1 MDTADEKDDWRMG
14 SEAYKKAGVDIDA
27 QDDAIDRIKGH
38 VKSTRTDAVLGD
50 VGRFG
55 GLFATRWETG
65 SEPILVA
72 SADGVGTKLKIAARV
87 GDYTTIGQ
95 CLVNHCVNDIL
106 VQGAHPLFFMDYVS
120 MSTMDPPLV
129 EGVVS
134 GMAKACRES
143 GCALLG
149 GELAEM
155 PGLYQPG
162 DFDIAGFVVG
172 QVDRSEVLPRETLA
186 PGDVLL
192 GLGSTGLHTNG
203 YSLAIRVLLEDGALP
218 LDEPLVGDEPLGRTL
233 LAVHRCYLP
242 SLRGWLRDPRLK
254 GLAHITG
261 GGLVDNLPRI
271 LDAKVSARIEVGT
284 WPVPPIFGEIARR
297 GEVSVDEA
305 FRVFNLGIG
314 LVAVVAADAAD
325 AIAAALTDAGEAV
338 YRIGELV
345 PGDGGVDL
353 VGASD
358 SLFEAVA

>member
-1 MDTADEKDDWRMG
+1 MG

-27 QDDAIDRIKGH
+27 QDDAISRIKGH
-38 VKSTRTDAVLGD
+38 VASTRTDAVLGD

-55 GLFATRWETG
+55 GLFEARWNEG
-65 SEPILVA
+65 ERPILVA

-95 CLVNHCVNDIL
+95 DLVNHCVNDIL
-106 VQGAHPLFFMDYVS
+106 VQGAHPLFFLDYVS
-120 MSTMDPPLV
+120 MSTMEPTLV

-162 DFDIAGFVVG
+162 DFDIAGFIVG
-172 QVDRSEVLPRETLA
+172 QVDRADLLPRDTLTE
-186 PGDVLL
+186 GDVLL

-203 YSLAIRVLLEDGALP
+203 YSLAIRVLLEDAALP
-218 LDEPLVGDEPLGRTL
+218 LDEPLDGLDEPLGRTL

-242 SLRGWLRDPRLK
+242 ALRGWLRDPRLK

-271 LDAKVSARIEVGT
+271 LNDRVGARIDVGT
-284 WPVPPIFGEIARR
+284 WPVPPVFGHIVRR
-297 GEVSVDEA
+297 GGVSVDEA
-305 FRVFNLGIG
+305 FRVFNLGVG
-314 LVAVVAADAAD
+314 LVVVVAADAAEEL
-325 AIAAALTDAGEAV
+325 ATALTKRGEAV
-338 YRIGELV
+338 YRIGEV
-345 PGDGGVDL
+345 VAGDGTVEL

-358 SLFEAVA
+358 ALFEPVA